1 MRTRLKPVRR
11 LAFAA
16 LCLVAALSSLP
27 AIGAQHAQARP
38 GPVSGV
44 DQWPPEVD
52 PQRPP
57 AARPGQSIIGRAT
70 RIHDGDSF
78 AMLAADGRRLTI
90 RISGIDAPE
99 KGQPFADRSRQHLVE
114 LIADRDIAIAPV
126 KTDMYGRI
134 VAVVHAGELD
144 VGLAQV
150 RSGMAWHFRR
160 YARDQSPAH
169 RQAYARAESVARD
182 ARIGLWRDRS
192 PLEPWRYREQQRNKK
207 DRPVSHQA
215 AGAADRRPC
224 PRA

>member
-1 MRTRLKPVRR
+1 MRTRLKPIRW

-16 LCLVAALSSLP
+16 LCLLAALSSLP
-27 AIGAQHAQARP
+27 ATGARDARAQP
-38 GPVSGV
+38 GSVSGV
-44 DQWPPEVD
+44 DQWPPDVD
-52 PQRPP
+52 PPRPP
-57 AARPGQSIIGRAT
+57 ATRSGQSISGRAT

-78 AMLAADGRRLTI
+78 AMLATDGRRLTI

-114 LIADRDIAIAPV
+114 LIADRDLAIAPI

-134 VAVVHAGELD
+134 VAVVHVGELD

-207 DRPVSHQA
+207 DRPIKHQA
-215 AGAADRRPC
+215 AGAADPRPYLQ
-224 PRA
+224 A